1 MKKEIRLEKK
11 YLKIP
16 ILRGG
21 ENQEIGFYIGEEK
34 LYQFSIPVRTGEK
47 GVFTGHYAE
56 LPVEELR
63 GKVLTLKSEDGG
75 PLPEGIGQSDVRAAR
90 REGLYPLVH
99 FAPES
104 GWMND
109 PNGLCFYKGAYH
121 LFFQH
126 NMFAEEWNN
135 ISWGHAVSRDLL
147 HWEQVEE
154 ALLPDG
160 EGPMF
165 SGCAVVNE
173 RGEALAPAGAL
184 ILFYTCAGGRSEWS
198 RGKHFTLKAA
208 WSEDGRRFH
217 KLPEVILPHM
227 VEENRDPK
235 IYWMEETGRYFMV
248 LFLTGHE
255 YAVLVSEN
263 LRDWEI
269 TQRLEIP
276 ESWEC
281 PDLIRLPVRG
291 GGEKWVFWTPDG
303 YYLTGSFDGERFTK
317 EQEARCLY
325 GNRMAYAAQTFWG
338 TPNRVLQLP
347 WMRLRRE
354 DRPYRGLMGVPR
366 ELELVNGE
374 DGCLLSA
381 HLPAELYAQERRLW
395 ETGPESGAKE
405 GLEKERAADVKCGAG
420 AGSMPWTARGEK
432 AGNEPE
438 TVCGEKTGN
447 EPETGGPEEAG
458 NARRGDG
465 AAGVE
470 DMEKTPVQFTWKE
483 AGAVLVQAKNTA
495 NADFRIELCANRI
508 EWDRREGLLDINGE
522 KIRIKTLT
530 DLTLLLDGELLEA
543 GCNGDTVCAACE
555 AAEKGERTVRIQ
567 GLARV
572 SLGVIE

>member
-63 GKVLTLKSEDGG
+63 GKVLTLKTEDGG

-198 RGKHFTLKAA
+198 RGKRFTLKAA

-303 YYLTGSFDGERFTK
+303 YYLTGSFDGERFAK

-338 TPNRVLQLP
+338 TKNRVLQLP

-395 ETGPESGAKE
+395 ETGPEGGAKE
-405 GLEKERAADVKCGAG
+405 GVEKECAA
-420 AGSMPWTARGEK
+420 
-432 AGNEPE
+432 
-438 TVCGEKTGN
+438 
-447 EPETGGPEEAG
+447 
-458 NARRGDG
+458 
-465 AAGVE
+465 E
-470 DMEKTPVQFTWKE
+470 DMEKTPAQFAWKE

-508 EWDRREGLLDINGE
+508 EWDSREGLLDINGE